1 MKLSRLIDAIE
12 NVRINGCSI
21 DGLSGDQWNESSNP
35 EITSIHYRS
44 NEVRPGGMFFA
55 IKGQQ
60 TDGHRY
66 LRDAVSKGA
75 AVVVVDVAQQMNVGQ
90 TIDDDN
96 DVVVVPVENT
106 RKAMAAGAS
115 MFFGNPS
122 ENLYLIGITG
132 TNGKTTTAYLLEH
145 LLLENGMDVGVIS
158 TINYRY
164 HGNVYDNSLTTPES
178 LDLQRILAEM
188 VAAGVTHVVMEV
200 SSHGVALDRI
210 YHCWFDMGIFT
221 NLSQDHLDFH
231 GNMKAYGA
239 CKKRF
244 FTDFL
249 MAGPKKNHAIA
260 VINTE
265 NARGR
270 ELSKALENFRTV
282 TVGSHP
288 ESVVRP
294 NRIRFDQYG
303 MSGEMLFSDNAVQFK
318 SGLIGRY
325 NLENIICA
333 AGAGAALNIF
343 PASVS
348 QAIASFENVPGRLE
362 RIFNESGRHVFIDYA
377 HTPDAL
383 ENVLSTLKEVIPGR
397 LICVFGCGGDRDK
410 AKRPQMGII
419 AGELSDFVVIT
430 SDNPRTEDPDAII
443 AEIRNGV
450 VSASSHEYNLSEL
463 ENGFLEKGYVIEPD
477 REKAI
482 NLGIKISK
490 PNDTLLIAGKG
501 HEDYQIIGKT
511 TIPFDDR
518 KRAAAALDKFLQK
531 VS

>member
-1 MKLSRLIDAIE
+1 MKLSRLIDSMKTA
-12 NVRINGCSI
+12 RINGFSA
-21 DGLSGDQWNESSNP
+21 DQWNALSRS

-44 NEVRPGGMFFA
+44 NDVRPGGMFFA
-55 IKGQQ
+55 IKGQH

-66 LRDAVSKGA
+66 IRDAVSRGA
-75 AVVVVDVAQQMNVGQ
+75 AVVVVDAAQQRDARQ
-90 TIDDDN
+90 TLEDEA
-96 DVVVVPVENT
+96 VVISVEDT
-106 RKAMAAGAS
+106 RKALAAGSA
-115 MFFGNPS
+115 MFFNRPS

-132 TNGKTTTAYLLEH
+132 TNGKTTTAYLVEH
-145 LLLENGMDVGVIS
+145 LLLESGMDVGVIS

-164 HGNVYDNSLTTPES
+164 HGKVYDNPLTTPES
-178 LDLQRILAEM
+178 LELQRILAEM
-188 VAAGVTHVVMEV
+188 AAAGVTHVVMEV
-200 SSHGVALDRI
+200 SSHGVALNRI
-210 YHCWFDMGIFT
+210 YHCWFDMGIYT

-231 GNMKAYGA
+231 GDMAAYGL

-244 FTDFL
+244 FTDYL
-249 MAGPKKNHAIA
+249 MVGPKQNNAVA
-260 VINTE
+260 VINTDNPKGME
-265 NARGR
+265 FLDAM
-270 ELSKALENFRTV
+270 KNFKV
-282 TVGSHP
+282 ISVGSNASSDVCARH
-288 ESVVRP
+288 
-294 NRIRFDQYG
+294 IRFDQYG
-303 MSGEMLFSDNAVQFK
+303 MSGEIRFQKNDVQFK

-333 AGAGAALNIF
+333 AGAGMALNIS

-383 ENVLSTLKEVIPGR
+383 ENVLSTLKAVIPGR

-410 AKRPQMGII
+410 AKRSQMGII

-443 AEIRNGV
+443 EEIRNGV
-450 VSASSHEYNLSEL
+450 LTASLKESRPSEL
-463 ENGFLEKGYVIEPD
+463 ENGFLGKGYVIEPD

-490 PNDTLLIAGKG
+490 PDDTLLIAGKG
-501 HEDYQIIGKT
+501 HEDYQIIGTK
-511 TIPFDDR
+511 TIPFDD
-518 KRAAAALDKFLQK
+518 KKKATAALDGLLQK
-531 VS
+531 VN